1 MSDPCKLPNSSFKES
16 CNFSITTGHTHLRLW
31 QLRQHEGWL
40 LCLSFHYASCSM
52 LNVYHPLLHLRVLLL
67 LWEELRKCKC
77 VMFQGL
83 LATTCYSCAVKWVSC
98 RRLPRSKAQK
108 LWGCCE
114 RRRGAAH
121 TWLTFKECV
130 TRLHSSSVVL
140 TGASPHYAELH
151 FNDASLTYLE
161 NPC

>member
-31 QLRQHEGWL
+31 QLKQHEGWL

-98 RRLPRSKAQK
+98 RRLPRSKAQNYEDVVK
-108 LWGCCE
+108 GDVAL
-114 RRRGAAH
+114 R
-121 TWLTFKECV
+121 TPDWLL
-130 TRLHSSSVVL
+130 RSV
-140 TGASPHYAELH
+140 SPVFILLLSFLPVPALIMLSYI
-151 FNDASLTYLE
+151 SM
-161 NPC
+161 